1 MDKEEYRIALR
12 LANKLITELTTWD
25 SSLNYP
31 QVIRMA
37 IFTANKMKATDY
49 DHYKYDNAIDILK
62 GQLK

>member
-25 SSLNYP
+25 SSLNYT

-37 IFTANKMKATDY
+37 IFIANKMKATDY
-49 DHYKYDNAIDILK
+49 DHYKYDNVIDILK
-62 GQLK
+62 DQLK